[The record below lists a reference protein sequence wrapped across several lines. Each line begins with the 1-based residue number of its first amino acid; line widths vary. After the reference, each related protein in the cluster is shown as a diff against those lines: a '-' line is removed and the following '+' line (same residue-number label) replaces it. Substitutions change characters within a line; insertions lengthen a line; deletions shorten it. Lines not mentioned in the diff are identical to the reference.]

1 MILMR
6 EIINLNFNWLY
17 SSNFEDEHL
26 KDYANVTKFQKVH
39 IPHNIVETPFNYFDE
54 KETQKIVTY
63 KHDIDIKDAYQD
75 KSINLIFE
83 GVAHVAT
90 IYINDDF
97 VLTHKGGYDE
107 FKVDISEYVKY
118 GEKNIVTVIV
128 DSRENPNVPPFGGLI
143 DYLGYG
149 GIYREVYLEIADK
162 DRILDVFVKTKD
174 VHNSIT
180 AFCDITVNKTP
191 VIVEVEIQEKG
202 KQVSLNRYNI
212 NREKTTVDFD
222 VKERK
227 LWDLDNPNLYDII
240 VRMYDDNVL
249 LDEVKDRFGFREIS
263 FERGGLNLNG
273 KKIKLR
279 GLNRHQS
286 YPYVGYAM
294 PKSAQEKDADILKYE
309 LGVNIVRTSH
319 YMQSKHFLNRCDEI
333 GLLVLE
339 EIPGWQYIGNE
350 EFKQNCIVNVEKMIT
365 RDKNHPSIVL
375 WGVRINESFDDDE
388 LYRKTNEVA
397 RNLDDTRP
405 TGGVR
410 NFINSRFFEDVFT
423 FNDFTHS
430 GGKKVLAKP
439 RKTPHLVTENNGHMF
454 PTKRYDDDPHRLEHA
469 LRHARV
475 LDAAAKNEQI
485 VGSIGWCFA
494 DYNTHKDF
502 GSGDGVCYHGVMDM
516 FRIPKYAAYV
526 FASQKNKPFVL
537 EVLSTFA
544 RGDYPASKMD
554 KVYVATN
561 CEYIK
566 MFRNDDYV
574 GTFYPDKKQFSG
586 LKHPLIIVD
595 DFIGIQL
602 EKHYGF
608 TKKSSTMAK
617 KAFKQVTAA
626 QGKISLFNLM
636 RMFILMIK
644 YKLKRTQIVDIFYE
658 YAMGRFNQNQYYRFD
673 GYANENVVISQTLN
687 EIKRTSFT
695 LELDKK
701 ELVVDK
707 TYDVTRLV
715 VKMVDQNNIVVPY
728 GVACCQITVSGG
740 IDLIGPSNLPLLG
753 GAVGFWV
760 KTNQTANTGKVQIEV
775 NGVILTEELK
785 IIERVVK

>member
-1 MILMR
+1 MR
-6 EIINLNFNWLY
+6 EMINLNFNWFF
-17 SSNFEDEHL
+17 SCNFEDEHL
-26 KDYANVTKFQKVH
+26 KDYTNVTGFHKVH
-39 IPHNIVETPFNYFDE
+39 IPHNIVNIPFNYFDE
-54 KETQKIVTY
+54 KETQKTVTY
-63 KHDIDIKDAYQD
+63 KHDLEIKEAYQD
-75 KSINLIFE
+75 KSILLIFE

-107 FKVDISEYVKY
+107 FSVDISEYVKY
-118 GEKNIVTVIV
+118 GEKNILTVIV

-162 DRILDVFVKTKD
+162 DRIVDVFVKTKD
-174 VHNSIT
+174 VNSGIT

-191 VIVEVEIQEKG
+191 VIVEVEVQEKG

-212 NREKTTVDFD
+212 NREKTMVDFD

-227 LWDLDNPNLYDII
+227 IWDLDHPNLYDII
-240 VRMYDDNVL
+240 VRMYDENVL
-249 LDEVKDRFGFREIS
+249 LDEVRDRFGFREIA
-263 FERGGLNLNG
+263 FDRNGLNLNG
-273 KKIKLR
+273 KNIKLR

-339 EIPGWQYIGNE
+339 EIPGWQHIGNE
-350 EFKQNCIVNVEKMIT
+350 EFKHNCVINVERMIT

-388 LYRKTNEVA
+388 LYKLTNETA
-397 RNLDDTRP
+397 HKLDDTRP
-405 TGGVR
+405 TGGIR
-410 NFINSRFFEDVFT
+410 NFLGSKFLEDVFT
-423 FNDFTHS
+423 FNDFTHN

-439 RKTPHLVTENNGHMF
+439 RKTPHLITENNGHMF
-454 PTKRYDDDPHRLEHA
+454 PTKRYDSDSHRLEHA
-469 LRHARV
+469 LRHYRV
-475 LDAAAKNEQI
+475 LNAAAKSDNI
-485 VGSIGWCFA
+485 VGSIGWCFT

-502 GSGDGVCYHGVMDM
+502 GSGDNVCYHGVMDM
-516 FRIPKYAAYV
+516 FRIPKYAAYS
-526 FASQKNKPFVL
+526 FASQKEKPFIL

-554 KVYVATN
+554 RVYIATN

-574 GTFYPDKKQFSG
+574 GTFYPNNKEFAS
-586 LKHPLIIVD
+586 LVHPVVIID
-595 DFIGIQL
+595 DFIGVQL
-602 EKHYGF
+602 EKRFGF

-617 KAFKQVTAA
+617 KAFKKVAAA
-626 QGKISLFNLM
+626 QGKISPFNLI
-636 RMFILMIK
+636 RMLILMIK
-644 YKLKRTQIVDIFYE
+644 YKLKRPQIVAIFYE
-658 YAMGRFNQNQYYRFD
+658 YAMGKFNLNQYYRFD
-673 GYANENVVISQTLN
+673 GYVNENVVISQTLS
-687 EIKRTSFT
+687 EIKKTSFT

-701 ELVVDK
+701 ELIVDK

-715 VKMVDQNNIVVPY
+715 IKMVDQNDILVPY
-728 GVACCQITVSGG
+728 GVASCNISVSGG
-740 IDLIGPSNLPLLG
+740 IDLIGPNNLPLLG
-753 GAVGFWV
+753 GAAGFWV
-760 KTNQTANTGKVQIEV
+760 KTNQTSHVGKVDIEI
-775 NGVILTEELK
+775 NGITLTEELK
-785 IIERVVK
+785 IIERIVK